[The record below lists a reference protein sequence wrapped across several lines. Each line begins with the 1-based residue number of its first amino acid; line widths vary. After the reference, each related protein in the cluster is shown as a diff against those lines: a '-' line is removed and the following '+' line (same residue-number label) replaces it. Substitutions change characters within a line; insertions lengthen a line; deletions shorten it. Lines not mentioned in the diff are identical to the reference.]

1 MGTATATATSVMA
14 VIRASRPSFRKPHDK
29 IAFAVHASFLPSG
42 YTLIATGTSVFSHPT
57 TLPSPEQGEV
67 GIDGWNELDDCYG
80 FIYTKTEKGTKIS
93 VLVKCLVI
101 GDKLVIDALPLEDD
115 QKEPYN
121 LRIKVKDY
129 VSDEG
134 NSPTNYSKMY
144 KNFPALVEKLQ
155 SDLLDKL
162 ENNLKSKCSTPSTSR
177 MKFILKPKEQNKLSE
192 AQSKAETKTESKTKT
207 KEKYLEKA
215 ILVETRKTN
224 GGFPHIPDYVK
235 SNRGGRVRDILKV
248 VQKHPFYSESYLP
261 SRVMNLSQIY
271 HGIRSFHRRRQLKLS
286 PLPNKSGLLWVATQK
301 GKGLDRSP
309 NQPGV
314 GVFPEDRPDSS
325 GIKYPPV
332 SLPTIID
339 DLHPGPGAGF
349 YRTRGGSGSGGG
361 MLLGPNDPRW
371 GGIGG
376 EQPGG
381 SLDPGIPPGSRFDP
395 YGPPDVPG
403 FEPIRFVRNPRRPG
417 EGTHPDLEHFGSSG
431 LFSPGLEH
439 FGSSGLFRF

>member
-1 MGTATATATSVMA
+1 MKSKEMGTATSVMV

-29 IAFAVHASFLPSG
+29 IAFAVHASFLSSG
-42 YTLIATGTSVFSHPT
+42 YTLIATGTSAFSHPT
-57 TLPSPEQGEV
+57 TPPSSEQGEV

-115 QKEPYN
+115 QKEPYK

-134 NSPTNYSKMY
+134 NRPTNYSKMY

-177 MKFILKPKEQNKLSE
+177 
-192 AQSKAETKTESKTKT
+192 
-207 KEKYLEKA
+207 
-215 ILVETRKTN
+215 
-224 GGFPHIPDYVK
+224 
-235 SNRGGRVRDILKV
+235 
-248 VQKHPFYSESYLP
+248 
-261 SRVMNLSQIY
+261 
-271 HGIRSFHRRRQLKLS
+271 
-286 PLPNKSGLLWVATQK
+286 WVATQK

-314 GVFPEDRPDSS
+314 GVFPEDRPYSS

-332 SLPTIID
+332 SLPTVID

-349 YRTRGGSGSGGG
+349 YRTRGGSGFGGG
-361 MLLGPNDPRW
+361 MLMGPNDPRW

-381 SLDPGIPPGSRFDP
+381 GLDPGIPPGSHFDP
-395 YGPPDVPG
+395 YGPPGVPG
-403 FEPIRFVRNPRRPG
+403 FEPSRFVRNPRCPG
-417 EGTHPDLEHFGSSG
+417 GGTHLDLEHFGSSD
-431 LFSPGLEH
+431 LFRCTAFSPNMHPRRL
-439 FGSSGLFRF
+439 